1 MNTALWII
9 QIVLAIL
16 YIMAGLYKITG
27 QAPALE
33 ESMPGFSL
41 TLIRLVGVGEAL
53 AALALVLPLFMRSWS
68 KIAGWAGAILAVEAV
83 VFVVYHLSHGA
94 SKPAVATLILGLLA
108 AFVAVKRFK

>member
-1 MNTALWII
+1 MNIALWII

-16 YIMAGLYKITG
+16 YIMAGLYKVSG
-27 QAPALE
+27 QGPALE

-53 AALALVLPLFMRSWS
+53 AGLVLVLPLTMRSWA
-68 KIAGWAGAILAVEAV
+68 KIAGWAGAVLAVEAV

-94 SKPAVATLILGLLA
+94 YKPAVATVILGLLA